1 MRGERGDL
9 WGGGNGLRGGG
20 GAWRG
25 VRTLYWRAGE
35 GREDMR
41 GKGIE
46 RLIVGGRVW
55 TNSRGEGMGKAGEGG
70 GSLGLQSIVYYR
82 KMCVIFCQRRD
93 MGKG

>member
-1 MRGERGDL
+1 MGRGEWIKR
-9 WGGGNGLRGGG
+9 RG

-55 TNSRGEGMGKAGEGG
+55 ERQEKGEGALGY
-70 GSLGLQSIVYYR
+70 SLLCIIE
-82 KMCVIFCQRRD
+82 KCV
-93 MGKG
+93 